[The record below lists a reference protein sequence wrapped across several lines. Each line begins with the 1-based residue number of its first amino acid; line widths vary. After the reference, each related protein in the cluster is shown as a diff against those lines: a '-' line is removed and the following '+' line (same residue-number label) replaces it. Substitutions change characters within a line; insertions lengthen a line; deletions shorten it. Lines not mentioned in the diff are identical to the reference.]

1 MSTGART
8 NDADTGVNI
17 NDLLDASPWSL
28 PQKLILALL
37 SLAYLTDG
45 IANQSLGL
53 AIPALMQDWG
63 LPREAFASVA
73 AVGLLGLTIGA
84 VIGGMLGDRFG
95 RRTMMIA
102 STGFFGL
109 MTMAQAWSTSPGE
122 LMVLRF
128 LDGIG
133 IGAMIP
139 NGAAMISEFTAR
151 RERALAL
158 AIGMTFIAVGAMISG
173 LIGNLII
180 VPHGWQGLFI
190 ALGGIAVAAALLLL
204 LLLPESPIYLA
215 NHGASP
221 ARLRALARRCGI
233 ALDERPIV
241 ANPPDAASTHR
252 SPVSVL
258 FTADVASSTI
268 FLWIAFFF
276 CLLANYAMFSWVP
289 AMLAGLGFALSY
301 TSLGMTALSFGG
313 LVGGMGSGWLIKAFG
328 SRGTVLGLAGGG
340 VVMALMLGLLIR
352 AQVNSLGVVLTM
364 LAVIGFF
371 TAGLLNGLYT
381 FSAFI
386 YPDRARGTG
395 IGAAAAAGRV
405 GAIASAYAGVAAL
418 SIGGASGYFL
428 LIAGSLALSLACV
441 AFIRKQIP
449 AASGEAG

>member
-1 MSTGART
+1 MSTGAR
-8 NDADTGVNI
+8 DADDAARVNI
-17 NDLLDASPWSL
+17 NHLLDSGAWSPF
-28 PQKLILALL
+28 QKLILALI

-63 LPREAFASVA
+63 LPREAFATVA

-102 STGFFGL
+102 STGFFGV
-109 MTMAQAWSTSPGE
+109 MTMAQALVTGTGD
-122 LMVLRF
+122 LLVLRF

-139 NGAAMISEFTAR
+139 NGAAMIAEFTPR

-173 LIGNLII
+173 IIGNWLIE
-180 VPHGWQGLFI
+180 PYGWQGLFVV
-190 ALGGIAVAAALLLL
+190 LGGVAVVTAVLQLLF
-204 LLLPESPIYLA
+204 LPESPIYLA
-215 NHGASP
+215 NHGGRQ
-221 ARLRALARRCGI
+221 ARLKAIARRCG
-233 ALDERPIV
+233 LPVDERPIV
-241 ANPPDAASTHR
+241 AEAPEAASTHR
-252 SPVSVL
+252 TPVSML

-313 LVGGMGSGWLIKAFG
+313 LVGGMGSGWMIKTFG
-328 SRGTVLGLAGGG
+328 SRGTVLGLAAGG
-340 VVMALMLGLLIR
+340 VAMALTLGLLIR
-352 AQVNSLGVVLTM
+352 AEVNSLQVILAM

-386 YPDRARGTG
+386 YPDHARGTG
-395 IGAAAAAGRV
+395 VGSAAAAGRV

-418 SIGGASGYFL
+418 SIGGASSYFL
-428 LIAGSLALSLACV
+428 LIAGALALSLLSV

-449 AASGEAG
+449 AAGRR